1 MRERRTMSAL
11 LEAPEVAPPVVPTER
26 PPATLRP
33 MWLAVLPIA
42 VVLLAAAL
50 MRLNHVDQPLTDIFS
65 WRQSST
71 AMMAENFYRRNWNIL
86 YPEVSWNGPG
96 PTYQGREFQTVS
108 YLTALL
114 YVPLGQQEWI
124 GRVVASTFG
133 VWGVFALYQ
142 LVRRVWDE
150 PRALASAAILAV
162 MPGAVFID
170 RSFLPDPAMV
180 ALATTTLWLWVA
192 YLQTGKRRY
201 LVLTASIGMWAIASK
216 LPALLIGLPGVY
228 AAVAILGLREV
239 VRPRRLLTFGV
250 LATAVLVPVALY
262 YLWVRELARLYP
274 PYHFAGAGNWVWVDG
289 ALAWWQRG
297 YYLDSIADDLRY
309 WLWTTPIIGLVA
321 VGLLLPPTRH
331 EADGPDDR
339 RRAPWLFHWWLAG
352 CAFYVLIGARELS
365 ENVWNLHI
373 FNPPA
378 AALAGQALVFLGT
391 LGSRAVCRPASLA
404 RMAAIMAVVVVTTL
418 GTLPTL
424 YKPEHAQD
432 GYELGL
438 ALREVSAPGDLVVTM
453 TNDLGDPVA
462 IYYSRRRGWIF
473 PPAIPDR
480 WWNQLPSDDDESIE
494 QFEML
499 RASGARWLGF
509 VRHFDKETWDGH
521 EQLLAHFLETCEY
534 VTGGSEWVVYRI
546 RTPDELSALR
556 DQ

>member
-1 MRERRTMSAL
+1 MRAVF
-11 LEAPEVAPPVVPTER
+11 EAPEARKATLSVEPER
-26 PPATLRP
+26 PRAARRTA
-33 MWLAVLPIA
+33 WLAAWPIA
-42 VVLLAAAL
+42 LILIAAAL
-50 MRLNHVDQPLTDIFS
+50 MRLNHVDQPLTDVFS

-114 YVPLGQQEWI
+114 YLVVGQQEWV
-124 GRVVASTFG
+124 GRVVAITFG
-133 VWGVFALYQ
+133 TWGVFALY
-142 LVRRVWDE
+142 LLARRVWDE

-162 MPGAVFID
+162 MPGAVFVD

-192 YLQTGKRRY
+192 YLQTGRRRY
-201 LVLTASIGMWAIASK
+201 LVLTASIGMWAFASK

-228 AAVAILGLREV
+228 AAVAILGVRQL

-250 LATAVLVPVALY
+250 LATVVLVPVALY

-274 PYHFAGAGNWVWVDG
+274 PYHFAGSGNWVWVDG
-289 ALAWWQRG
+289 PLAWWERG
-297 YYLDSIADDLRY
+297 YYLDSITDNLRY
-309 WLWTTPIIGLVA
+309 WLWTVPIIGLVA
-321 VGLLLPPTRH
+321 VGLLLPPTRP
-331 EADGPDDR
+331 EVDDPDDR
-339 RRAPWLFHWWLAG
+339 PRAPWLFHWWLAG

-378 AALAGQALVFLGT
+378 AALAGQALILIGA
-391 LGSRAVCRPASLA
+391 LGSREVGRPASLA
-404 RMAAIMAVVVVTTL
+404 RMAVVMAVVLVTSL

-424 YKPEHAQD
+424 YKPQHAQD
-432 GYELGL
+432 SYELGL

-453 TNDLGDPVA
+453 ASDLGDPVA

-473 PPAIPDR
+473 PRADPGR
-480 WWNQLPSDDDESIE
+480 WWNRLPADDSESIE
-494 QFEML
+494 QFEEL

-509 VRHFDKETWDGH
+509 VRHFNKETWGGH
-521 EQLLAHFLETCEY
+521 EQLLAHFRETCEY
-534 VTGGSEWVVYRI
+534 VADGPGWVIYRI
-546 RTPDELSALR
+546 RSPEERSAIGSP
-556 DQ
+556 